1 MDKAE
6 TELRLTGNG
15 LFGKTGF
22 RPHHP
27 THIRELCH
35 SPAKACQIFGYSRTF
50 IRMDDNQLSLSQASI
65 VIVDDTRAN
74 LRLLARILSEQ
85 GYNVRPAP
93 NGPHALTAIRAKG
106 PDLVLLDIKMPEMSG
121 YEVCE
126 QLKTDERTRD
136 IPIIFISALNDI
148 FDKVKAFSIGG
159 VDYITKPFQPEEVLA
174 RVKAHLTI
182 RQQQQRIQEQN
193 TALETRNFAAL
204 ELNSQLQAEIRER
217 RRAEAELEKANQEL
231 QRLAS
236 LDGLTQIAN
245 RRRFDEYLKQE
256 WQRMTREQS
265 PLSLLLSDLDDFK
278 AYNDTYGH
286 QAGDE
291 CLQRIAQCM
300 GNALKRPADLVARY
314 GGEEFA
320 IILPNTDADGAVYV
334 AKRIQKDISRL
345 KLTHA
350 QSSVSPYITLSIG
363 VSSTIPQQGNSP
375 ELLLDTTDKALY
387 EVKALGKNAVIFKP
401 LSIT

>member
-1 MDKAE
+1 
-6 TELRLTGNG
+6 
-15 LFGKTGF
+15 
-22 RPHHP
+22 
-27 THIRELCH
+27 
-35 SPAKACQIFGYSRTF
+35 
-50 IRMDDNQLSLSQASI
+50 MDDNQLSLLQASI
-65 VIVDDTRAN
+65 LIVDDTRAN
-74 LRLLARILSEQ
+74 LRLLAGILSEQ

-93 NGPHALTAIRAKG
+93 NGPHALTAIRAEA
-106 PDLVLLDIKMPEMSG
+106 PDLILLDIKMPEMSG

-148 FDKVKAFSIGG
+148 FDKVKAFSAGG
-159 VDYITKPFQPEEVLA
+159 VDYITKPFQTEEVLA

-182 RQQQQRIQEQN
+182 RQQQKRIQEQN
-193 TALETRNFAAL
+193 ATLKAQHLAAL
-204 ELNSQLQAEIRER
+204 ELNVRLQEEIRER
-217 RRAEAELEKANQEL
+217 RHAEAKLEKANKEL
-231 QRLAS
+231 KRLAS
-236 LDGLTQIAN
+236 RDGLTQIAN

-291 CLQRIAQCM
+291 CLQQIAQCM
-300 GNALKRPADLVARY
+300 DNALKRPADLVARY
-314 GGEEFA
+314 GGEEFV
-320 IILPNTDADGAVYV
+320 IILPNTDADGALHI
-334 AKRIQKDISRL
+334 AKRIQKEISRL
-345 KLTHA
+345 KLPHA

-363 VSSTIPQQGNSP
+363 VSSTTPQQGNSP

-401 LSIT
+401 LSITQGSLDLSRDVYNHANSPYNSSRG